1 MEKVLH
7 LVVRQSPRV
16 PPTSGSH
23 RTNCIYYHS
32 AFFHPRAQYQ
42 RGLVWWVIFWVKNVR
57 KKLSIS
63 DTFSSNTNTDTEKV
77 CVLQIQR
84 QRQRKDAD
92 KYKIAFWP
100 NARHTSHFAPGCGSQ
115 TLAHG
120 GIATTIIIITTK
132 LIVITNYFCHH
143 VHHPTP
149 HIYHQDTL
157 AIFSWSS
164 LTQVL
169 FFQASAKS
177 TFAEKKTLLLLLC
190 SALIITISRE
200 KNIKILNCPV

>member
-1 MEKVLH
+1 MVVFIRHDVDYKYKRDDDDYCKALVARITEPTQCPFLSRPMIAMRSVRCSFLNIPNVYMQSCWTLVLDHPIPSCPNAIETSKMKAMEKVLH

-42 RGLVWWVIFWVKNVR
+42 RGLVWSAIFWVKNVR

-100 NARHTSHFAPGCGSQ
+100 NARHTSL
-115 TLAHG
+115 TLH
-120 GIATTIIIITTK
+120 
-132 LIVITNYFCHH
+132 L
-143 VHHPTP
+143 
-149 HIYHQDTL
+149 L
-157 AIFSWSS
+157 AAAAR
-164 LTQVL
+164 L
-169 FFQASAKS
+169 
-177 TFAEKKTLLLLLC
+177 
-190 SALIITISRE
+190 
-200 KNIKILNCPV
+200 